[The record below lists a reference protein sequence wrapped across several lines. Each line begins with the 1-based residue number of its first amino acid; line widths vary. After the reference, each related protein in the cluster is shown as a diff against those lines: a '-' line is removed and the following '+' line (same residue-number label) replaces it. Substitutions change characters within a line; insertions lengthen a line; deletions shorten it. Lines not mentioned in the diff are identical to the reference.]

1 MNETYTFFGIYSVN
15 CVCVFEEV
23 LVLDKNV
30 FFVLNKVVEIVFSK
44 MKLPRSILFFLPR
57 FLSSFLSLV
66 AGTLRVA

>member
-1 MNETYTFFGIYSVN
+1 MCLFLIS
-15 CVCVFEEV
+15 EV
-23 LVLDKNV
+23 KYYVKHLDKNV

-44 MKLPRSILFFLPR
+44 MKLPRSIFFFLPR